1 MGLLLPLR
9 YILKIPSS
17 ELAKQGWHATLPLE
31 EAIDKGYMTM
41 LASSDLIRTLDR
53 LKGIEI
59 KTPEV
64 KRLKREIERLK
75 EEKNGVSNRRQLVT
89 AREKLLNLLYLPDYL
104 NVVMENQKDYDRA
117 NKGFVLNG
125 IKYKRFFSTSAGVKM
140 STIIYVNEIYYQALK
155 DHVECGRDL
164 TKAFVPA
171 KLQAY
176 QSLTCSS
183 STPVSWPKKVVVV
196 HDAEVS
202 FTDSVIE
209 LDDSYKPYPK
219 LEVKDDYPITNNT
232 SDGFGLM
239 MPHLADQWA
248 EDLHLD
254 YRPSGFTIRNA
265 FTKGM
270 AFVFDFQQF
279 AKEVAKTD
287 QITDVWGQTHPIKEV
302 DLILTTSMLKLWDS
316 YSSIDHYIECCQTY
330 GYTFSVTKYTPKVLD
345 NERTLNYQFIQS
357 LYLDDEDIEALIK
370 PTVDEIKEVLGGDY
384 RKTIAYLR
392 GIHLNEQTK
401 LDSYD
406 YINALMIEPEV
417 VNDPYVRSKIHEL
430 ICKRINQSKIGVLK
444 VKGNY
449 QILSGDPY
457 LLCQSMFGLEKT
469 GLLKRGEYYSN
480 YWTSQGI
487 HQVAAFRA
495 PMICHNNIRVFDLKA
510 TNEMKKWY
518 QYMGEVCIL
527 NGWDCTCQALCG
539 ADFDGKSCRF

>member
-9 YILKIPSS
+9 YILKLPSS
-17 ELAKQGWHATLPLE
+17 ELVKQKWNATLDLQV
-31 EAIDKGYMTM
+31 AIDKGYMTM

-53 LKGIEI
+53 LKNQTIDPFRVKEMKRTI
-59 KTPEV
+59 KELT
-64 KRLKREIERLK
+64 RLED
-75 EEKNGVSNRRQLVT
+75 GAANRRKLVQ
-89 AREKLLNLLYLPDYL
+89 ARQTLFNYLYLPDYL
-104 NVVMENQKDYDRA
+104 NVVMENQRDYDRA
-117 NKGFVLNG
+117 NKGFTLNG
-125 IKYKRFFSTSAGVKM
+125 IKYRRFFSTSAGVKM
-140 STIIYVNEIYYQALK
+140 STIIYVNEAYYEALK
-155 DHVECGRDL
+155 EHVECGRDL
-164 TKAFVPA
+164 SKAFVPA

-183 STPVSWPKKVVVV
+183 STPVRWPNRVVVV
-196 HDAEVS
+196 SDAEVS
-202 FTDSVIE
+202 FTDTVIE
-209 LDDSYKPYPK
+209 LDDSHKPYPN
-219 LEVKDDYPITNNT
+219 LEVKENYPITNNT

-270 AFVFDFQQF
+270 SFVFDFQQF

-287 QITDVWGQTHPIKEV
+287 QITDVWGQTHPIEEV

-316 YSSIDHYIECCQTY
+316 YSSIDHYIECCKAHH
-330 GYTFSVTKYTPKVLD
+330 YTFSVTKYTPKLLD
-345 NERTLNYQFIQS
+345 DERTLNYQFIQS

-417 VNDPYVRSKIHEL
+417 VNDPYVRSKVHEL
-430 ICKRINQSKIGVLK
+430 IHKRINQSKIGVLK
-444 VKGNY
+444 VRSNY

-469 GLLKRGEYYSN
+469 GLLKRGEFYSN
-480 YWTSQGI
+480 YWTSQEVY
-487 HQVAAFRA
+487 QVAAFRA
-495 PMICHNNIRVFDLKA
+495 PMICHNNIRIFDLKA